1 MKITI
6 DLSKINKSKIVERKY
21 TNKEGQEIVA
31 KEYSLDLVP
40 LKAPKFIK
48 EGNTNGKAW
57 TMTKTHFL
65 AETVSKDEKAQG
77 VKGNIVGDG
86 IDFTYKTDFSDIDVQ
101 DTSNDIPF

>member
-21 TNKEGQEIVA
+21 TNKEGQELTA

-86 IDFTYKTDFSDIDVQ
+86 INFSEKPDYQNGEVDPDQ
-101 DTSNDIPF
+101 IPF

>member
-21 TNKEGQEIVA
+21 TNKEGQEITA

-40 LKAPKFIK
+40 LKLPKFIT

-65 AETVSKDEKAQG
+65 SEPVSKEEKEAG
-77 VKGNIVGDG
+77 KYGNIVGDG
-86 IDFTYKTDFSDIDVQ
+86 INFTEKVDYQHGEVSPDE
-101 DTSNDIPF
+101 IPF